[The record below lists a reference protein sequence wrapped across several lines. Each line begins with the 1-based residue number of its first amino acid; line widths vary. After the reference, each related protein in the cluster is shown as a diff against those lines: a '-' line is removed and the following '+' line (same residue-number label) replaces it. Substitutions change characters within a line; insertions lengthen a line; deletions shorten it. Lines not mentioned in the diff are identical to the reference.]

1 MLEPV
6 IPCNFTVGSS
16 YFEARSNGS
25 YILFT
30 VRGIVF
36 DSPVGCKVQTTDYYE
51 SAYPGGKPVTQV
63 SDSSSFDTC
72 YLLPSA
78 LSPEEVKLQFP
89 ELLL

>member
-30 VRGIVF
+30 VRDIVF
-36 DSPVGCKVQTTDYYE
+36 DSPVDCKVQTTDYYQ
-51 SAYPGGKPVTQV
+51 SACACKPITQV
-63 SDSSSFDTC
+63 FDSSSFDTC